1 MNRLLKYWVMAAL
14 TCGLSMSVTSCKDDK
29 NEPSEEEKQQQAE
42 EQADKDMADAA
53 TFWSVVGQ
61 LTDTPMPDDWKNAT
75 YEPAIG
81 QPDGTNTAVR
91 IISAADEE
99 SAAERFANLVGANI
113 TAETQ
118 TYTYQNDLV
127 GTLTYHKTGGTSL
140 ATVDVTIPKMPGLS
154 QIVYKS
160 PEQIG
165 DNSSFKGTA
174 YYRFGDVVQKRNADG
189 RWDYWICVRPCFGPD
204 GKTDS
209 HWMTLSR
216 LPEVNVKGATKTV
229 NGVKLEHILPKSL
242 GTSKDHMQN
251 LAELLFAMTN
261 STEWAT
267 NLNTNNGYKTLKFFK
282 DFNYQKNYKYHNEWF
297 FKKVAEGWKNYE
309 HGDLF
314 KAMFG
319 LPKDSLGNE
328 LKQWGMHLIH
338 GTATMSGNDITLDM
352 AEYNGTNLKTQRTYK
367 ATSRWD
373 KTVFNIHDLMKDHCI
388 SNATLTANRGKIWVV
403 RYASGSTLAK
413 GSDEKP
419 TFDKFKKLPN
429 CEDVFVYNRDVDH
442 LDMTEQTLKATDPKI
457 AGEHGNQKG
466 YYQLGDIIKYN
477 NRYYVCAS
485 NHDINGT
492 ARFITLNDQ
501 DSHTTK
507 TFPWKHD
514 FGMTTEDVVYN
525 DDMASA
531 ETATLWLSN
540 IIFSKDRCDQVRNT
554 MQAQNLS
561 QYINQLVPET
571 EEIRG
576 QFLDFTKDGDQFI
589 TNVNFPSLVLGV
601 SDYHIAQFKWE
612 DLHVDDDLEYY
623 NLLLTAPCGY
633 LLVDKL
639 HYATYLIGPT
649 DHWVPYLAMM
659 NDDDFN
665 RLRTYLEAHND
676 VEKQTVSGTFEWQ
689 DMGIYDAEWDGK
701 DSKNNTKHVKQA
713 FHIVKVAQ
721 YWWHTCST
729 TNSIGEAAFVLDYT
743 RDALNHPLADTRR
756 EYSKVPGSWIPRCI
770 TSREVTFL
778 DEGKRQ
784 TKYQSI
790 YVKSEE

>member
-1 MNRLLKYWVMAAL
+1 MNRLLNYWVMAAL
-14 TCGLSMSVTSCKDDK
+14 ACGLSMSVTSCKDDK

-61 LTDTPMPDDWKNAT
+61 LTDTPMPDDWRNAT

-127 GTLTYHKTGGTSL
+127 GTLTYRKTGGTSL
-140 ATVDVTIPKMPGLS
+140 ATVDVNIPKMPDLS

-165 DNSSFKGTA
+165 DNSSFKGTV

-216 LPEVNVKGATKTV
+216 LPEAYVKGVTKTV

-267 NLNTNNGYKTLKFFK
+267 NLSNNGYKTLKFFK

-338 GTATMSGNDITLDM
+338 GSATMSSNNDVTLDM

-388 SNATLTANRGKIWVV
+388 NNATLTANRGKIWVV

-466 YYQLGDIIKYN
+466 YYKLGDIIRYN

-501 DSHTTK
+501 DSHATK
-507 TFPWKHD
+507 TFPWEHD
-514 FGMTTEDVVYN
+514 FNMTTNDVVYN

-531 ETATLWLSN
+531 EATTQWLAN
-540 IIFSKDRCDQVRNT
+540 IIFSKAMCDQVRNA
-554 MQAQNLS
+554 MQGQNLS
-561 QYINQLVPET
+561 QYIKQLVPET
-571 EEIRG
+571 EEARG
-576 QFLDFTKDGDQFI
+576 QFLDLTKDDNQFVTNIYSLPIRGFEEHHI
-589 TNVNFPSLVLGV
+589 TMFR
-601 SDYHIAQFKWE
+601 WE
-612 DLHVDDDLEYY
+612 DLYNDDTGKYY
-623 NLLLTAPCGY
+623 NLWLTAPYGF
-633 LLVDKL
+633 LLVDKMRYST
-639 HYATYLIGPT
+639 HWSEHT
-649 DHWVPYLAMM
+649 DHWVPYLTMM
-659 NDDDFN
+659 DDDDLN
-665 RLRTYLEAHND
+665 RLRTYLQAHND
-676 VEKQTVSGTFEWQ
+676 EEKQTVSSYFEWE
-689 DMGIYDAEWDGK
+689 DMGVYEAEYDGK
-701 DSKNNTKHVKQA
+701 DSYGHDKHVKQPY
-713 FHIVKVAQ
+713 HIVKVAH
-721 YWWHTCST
+721 YWYHQFVST
-729 TNSIGEAAFVLDYT
+729 KSVGDIGFVLDYT
-743 RDALNHPLADTRR
+743 KDWRNHPEAEARNDLNLIP
-756 EYSKVPGSWIPRCI
+756 SSWINRCI
-770 TSREVTFL
+770 TSREITFT

-790 YVKSEE
+790 FVKSEE